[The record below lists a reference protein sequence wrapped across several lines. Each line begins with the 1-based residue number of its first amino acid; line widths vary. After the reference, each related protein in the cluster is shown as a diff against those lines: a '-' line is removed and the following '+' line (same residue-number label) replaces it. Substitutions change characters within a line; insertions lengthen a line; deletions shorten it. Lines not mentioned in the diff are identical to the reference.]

1 MYALVCKYRIFSEE
15 LSGQR
20 LKEYF
25 IKSILEWSHASLE
38 MENFSVLEFLDSLN
52 CGWFWFFVM
61 AVFCRYLLYFLFYC
75 FVILPI
81 YIGCTPFSWHSVLID
96 ALFYH
101 TKKKKERLFYLGCHR
116 KMLLCQSDHRLH
128 HIVDLSRLVGCS
140 FAWKPR
146 SADLEAISLGNM
158 GAFLLLS
165 LLRF

>member
-38 MENFSVLEFLDSLN
+38 MENFTVLEFLDSLN

-61 AVFCRYLLYFLFYC
+61 AVFCRYLLVFLVLLLC
-75 FVILPI
+75 NTA
-81 YIGCTPFSWHSVLID
+81 YIHRVHSLFLALCINRCSVLSN
-96 ALFYH
+96 
-101 TKKKKERLFYLGCHR
+101 KKKKKDFSIWGVTGKCS
-116 KMLLCQSDHRLH
+116 CQSDHRLH

>member
-38 MENFSVLEFLDSLN
+38 MENFTVLEFLDSLN

-61 AVFCRYLLYFLFYC
+61 AVFCRYLLVFLVLLLC
-75 FVILPI
+75 NTA
-81 YIGCTPFSWHSVLID
+81 YIHRVHSLFLALCINRCSVLS
-96 ALFYH
+96 Y
-101 TKKKKERLFYLGCHR
+101 KKKKKDFSIWGVTGKCS
-116 KMLLCQSDHRLH
+116 CQSDHRLH